1 MLSEIHGNFAGS
13 VCLREQRQDDHVVPV
28 LNVLGRTAAYEDEKR
43 ERAAGAPG
51 SVRSRRTIRD
61 AKCANDGEGR
71 GEEQIPSDKGR
82 DSQTLLVACARNNKG
97 KGRDGEA
104 RERGRDPDRVGTS
117 CLGSIEAKPP
127 AGMPALQE
135 GG

>member
-71 GEEQIPSDKGR
+71 GEEQIPSDKVGTPKLCSSPALGIIR
-82 DSQTLLVACARNNKG
+82 
-97 KGRDGEA
+97 GRDG
-104 RERGRDPDRVGTS
+104 RQKTRN
-117 CLGSIEAKPP
+117 
-127 AGMPALQE
+127 
-135 GG
+135 